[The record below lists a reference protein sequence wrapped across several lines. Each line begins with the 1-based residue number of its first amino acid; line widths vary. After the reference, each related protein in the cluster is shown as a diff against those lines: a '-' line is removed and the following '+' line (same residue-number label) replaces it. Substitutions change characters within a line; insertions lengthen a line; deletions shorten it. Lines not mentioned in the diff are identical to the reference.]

1 MISVPNSHRPP
12 RICPCSFKC
21 EDSTSTTTVIPT
33 SKQVTE
39 SLPTTTTLSTT
50 TTTSTTSSSQ
60 PLELSGG
67 TTTEK
72 EDNSVFTTSSDSDSD
87 SLTTTTGGS
96 STIKARTQSN
106 AKHEEKSVGSTSTTE
121 TSEISEATEE
131 RTTEKEAV
139 TFAEKESLVTKVS
152 VEKIQDMTPGATE
165 DALEKA
171 EKVDGISLQKTP

>member
-72 EDNSVFTTSSDSDSD
+72 DNSVFTTSSDSDSD
-87 SLTTTTGGS
+87 SLTTTTGGTS